1 MNLRIL
7 ANVCLIIALYYFTY
21 YVYLGI
27 INPIPALGD
36 SWDYHIPIAKT
47 ILDGRFLQPL
57 DFKLPQW
64 YYPGSSEGINAL
76 FILLHIPL
84 TLSNIFA
91 TCVLFFCLLTM
102 ARVFRLQN
110 YYAIIFA
117 SAFTTLNVV
126 VRWLNAVSIDVWV
139 AVWFVLAIVLLEKP
153 KKNHSYLAKLGFVLG
168 MLIGS
173 KYTAFIFLLVLLVF
187 YFRNIKNIIKWL
199 SLSRFFM
206 FFVPFSIFGL
216 FWYIRNYIYTQ
227 NPFYP
232 LPVLGF
238 PGKEIFG
245 NYRVWN
251 VGLKYPITMFDSALA
266 EYKMWIL
273 VVILAFFWLIYQY
286 IIKRQYYLDSIN
298 RLFILGLTNFLL
310 YFSFPTSEQPWIMV
324 SSFRYS
330 FPAFIP
336 LMLGT
341 FLLAAKYR
349 KEELIGYL
357 AIGNMLMVTSLEYHP
372 KLVFIYVP
380 LALLIFYLQKKNLFR
395 VTKSDIEKDLK
406 I

>member
-1 MNLRIL
+1 MNLRTL

-21 YVYLGI
+21 YVYQGI

-47 ILDGRFLQPL
+47 ILDGRFLNPS

-64 YYPGSSEGINAL
+64 YYPGSSEAINAL

-91 TCVLFFCLLTM
+91 TCVLFFCLFYL
-102 ARVFRLQN
+102 AKIFRLLD

-126 VRWLNAVSIDVWV
+126 LRWLNAVSIDVWV
-139 AVWFVLAIVLLEKP
+139 AVWFVLAMVLLENP
-153 KKNHSYLAKLGFVLG
+153 KKNYLYFAKLGLVLG

-173 KYTAFIFLLVLLVF
+173 KYTAFIFLLVLLAF
-187 YFRNIKNIIKWL
+187 YFKNIKNIIKLLTL
-199 SLSRFFM
+199 SKFLT

-232 LPVLGF
+232 LVVLGF

-251 VGLKYPITMFDSALA
+251 VGLKHPVIMFDSALA
-266 EYKMWIL
+266 EYKMWIF
-273 VVILAFFWLIYQY
+273 VVILAFSWLVYWY
-286 IIKRQYYLDSIN
+286 IIKRQYYLDAIN
-298 RLFILGLTNFLL
+298 KLFLLGLTNFLL
-310 YFSFPTSEQPWIMV
+310 YFTFPTSEQPWIMV

-341 FLLAAKYR
+341 FLLAAKYK
-349 KEELIGYL
+349 KEDLVGYL
-357 AIGNMLMVTSLEYHP
+357 AVGNMIMVTSLEYHP
-372 KLVFIYVP
+372 KLVFIYIP
-380 LALLIFYLQKKNLFR
+380 LALLIFYLQKKNLFL
-395 VTKSDIEKDLK
+395 VAKKYIKKDLK

>member
-1 MNLRIL
+1 MKLRLI
-7 ANVCLIIALYYFTY
+7 ANVCLIVALYYFVY

-36 SWDYHIPIAKT
+36 SWDYHIPIATT
-47 ILDGRFLQPL
+47 ILDGRFLNPS

-64 YYPGSSEGINAL
+64 YYPGSSEAINAL

-91 TCVLFFCLLTM
+91 TCVLFFCLLYL
-102 ARVFRLQN
+102 AKVFRLQY

-139 AVWFVLAIVLLEKP
+139 AVWFALAIVLLENP
-153 KKNHSYLAKLGFVLG
+153 KKNYSYFAKLGLVLG

-173 KYTAFIFLLVLLVF
+173 KYTAFIFFLVLSAF
-187 YFRNIKNIIKWL
+187 YFKNIIKVL
-199 SLSRFFM
+199 TLSRFLM
-206 FFVPFSIFGL
+206 FLVPFSIFGL

-232 LPVLGF
+232 LLVLGF

-266 EYKMWIL
+266 EYKMWIF
-273 VVILAFFWLIYQY
+273 VVILALLWLIYQY
-286 IIKRQYYLDSIN
+286 LIKRQYHLNSIN
-298 RLFILGLTNFLL
+298 KLFILGLTNFLF
-310 YFSFPTSEQPWIMV
+310 YFTFPTSEQPWIMV

-341 FLLAAKYR
+341 FLLAAKYK

-357 AIGNMLMVTSLEYHP
+357 AVGNMIMVTSLEYHP

-380 LALLIFYLQKKNLFR
+380 LALLIFYLQKKNLFLAA
-395 VTKSDIEKDLK
+395 KKYIKKDLK

>member
-1 MNLRIL
+1 MNLRTL

-21 YVYLGI
+21 YVYQGI

-47 ILDGRFLQPL
+47 ILDGRFLNPS

-64 YYPGSSEGINAL
+64 YYPGSSEAINAL

-91 TCVLFFCLLTM
+91 TCVLFFVLLKL
-102 ARVFRLQN
+102 ARVFSLQD

-139 AVWFVLAIVLLEKP
+139 AVWFALSMVLLENP
-153 KKNHSYLAKLGFVLG
+153 KKNYLYFAKLGFVLG

-173 KYTAFIFLLVLLVF
+173 KYTAFIFLLVLLAF
-187 YFRNIKNIIKWL
+187 YFKNIKNIIKLLTL
-199 SLSRFFM
+199 SKFLT

-266 EYKMWIL
+266 EYKMWIF
-273 VVILAFFWLIYQY
+273 VVILAFSWLVYRY
-286 IIKRQYYLDSIN
+286 IIKRQYHIDAIN
-298 RLFILGLTNFLL
+298 KLFFLGLTNFLL
-310 YFSFPTSEQPWIMV
+310 YFTFPTSEQPWIMV

-341 FLLAAKYR
+341 FLLAAKYK
-349 KEELIGYL
+349 KEDLVGYL
-357 AIGNMLMVTSLEYHP
+357 AVGNMIMVTSLEYHP
-372 KLVFIYVP
+372 KLVFIYIP
-380 LALLIFYLQKKNLFR
+380 LALLIFYLQKKNLFL
-395 VTKSDIEKDLK
+395 VAKKYIKKDLK